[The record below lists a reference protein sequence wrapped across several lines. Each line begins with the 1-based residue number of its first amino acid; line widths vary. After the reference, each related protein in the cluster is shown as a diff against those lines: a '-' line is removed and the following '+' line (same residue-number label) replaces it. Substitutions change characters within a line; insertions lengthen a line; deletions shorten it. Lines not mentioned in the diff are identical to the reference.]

1 MTLLAPLALLL
12 GLSAAVPLILH
23 LYQRRNRTV
32 IQFSTNRFFTQ
43 TIVRAQRR
51 LQLQRLLLL
60 LLRMGACVLLALALA
75 QPIWQRG
82 LGAGAAGQ
90 RDLVIVLDDSL
101 SMQAVDPAVA
111 GGPPRFDRARAL
123 AVSAVQGLAAGDRAA
138 VVTFTGRQ
146 LGRVTRAGLEPTDD
160 RQRLVD
166 ELSQLHATAAAGDA
180 ATALTSVAHVLGP
193 AERRSP
199 LVLVLSDLQEGDWP
213 RGAWPQPAH
222 AISTGVVSVG
232 PPPTVN
238 VVVEQAAVQPT
249 AVLAGQPCSLSVQMA
264 NHGPQ
269 PVDTELVVRVDDQE
283 RLRRPV
289 RLPGRGAQLE
299 RVPLTFDRP
308 GLYRLSITAGGRDAL
323 PADNQL
329 VATILVHAAVPVLLV
344 DGDAGGDTAAGRSAA
359 YYVRAAL
366 RAVSTETAG
375 LPLQAIRPEDLAHA
389 DLSRYRVVVLSNVP
403 RLTEDDLAR
412 LEKHVQSGAGLLVLL
427 GDRVDPTFY
436 NTLMASP
443 SRPLGGLMPGEL
455 HSQLGGGTGALP
467 LHILAADLKHPVL
480 AEFAGALRG
489 GLADVTIYKAY
500 VVQPRN
506 AWVLA
511 TLEQEAPFILE
522 RAYGQG
528 RVMVFTA
535 PPQPTWTDLPLRGAF
550 LPLLTR
556 TMSYL
561 AGAAGALPSA
571 DVGQELELLRGGWN
585 PDTPLYVKKPGGTRA
600 LAETHAVGG
609 APQELLPAAAVDEP
623 GFYQL
628 DLPQRN
634 DVDPAHRVRAVNT
647 ARRESDPAALD
658 LATAQNAAGAW
669 RLTTLT
675 PDANAAADL
684 SAAWLDPLLTAGG
697 GGRAIWNTLLW
708 TVLVL
713 LLVEP
718 LIANR
723 RQRQRDAAPADARR
737 AA

>member
-12 GLSAAVPLILH
+12 GVSALVPLILH

-43 TIVRAQRR
+43 ALVRAQRR

-60 LLRMGACVLLALALA
+60 LLRMGACLLLALALS

-101 SMQAVDPAVA
+101 SMQATDPTVA
-111 GGPPRFDRARAL
+111 GAPPRFDRARAL
-123 AVSAVQGLAAGDRAA
+123 AVSAVQGLASGDRAA
-138 VVTFTGRQ
+138 VITFTGRQ
-146 LGRVTRAGLEPTDD
+146 IGNTTRAGVEPTED
-160 RQRLVD
+160 RQRVVD
-166 ELSQLHATAAAGDA
+166 ELTRLQPTAAAGDA
-180 ATALTSVAHVLGP
+180 ATALTTVARVLGP

-199 LVLVLSDLQEGDWP
+199 LVLVLSDFQEGDWP
-213 RGAWPQPAH
+213 RGGWPQPTH
-222 AISTGVVSVG
+222 AVPIGVVSVG
-232 PPPTVN
+232 PPPTAN
-238 VVVEQAAVQPT
+238 IVVERAAVQPT
-249 AVLAGQPCSLSVQMA
+249 AVLAGQPSVLGVQLA

-269 PVDTELVVRVDDQE
+269 AVDTELVVRVDEQE

-289 RLPGRGAQLE
+289 RLPGRGAELE

-308 GLYRLSITAGGRDAL
+308 GLYRLSIAAGGRDAL

-329 VATILVHAAVPVLLV
+329 VATILVHAAVPILLV

-366 RAVSTETAG
+366 RAVSTDAAG
-375 LPLQAIRPEDLAHA
+375 LPLLTIRPEDFAQA

-403 RLTEDDLAR
+403 RLSVDDLAR
-412 LEKHVQSGAGLLVLL
+412 LEAHVQSGAGLLVLL

-443 SRPLGGLMPGEL
+443 SRSLGGLMPGEL

-467 LHILAADLKHPVL
+467 LHILAADLQHPVL
-480 AEFAGALRG
+480 AEFAGSLRG
-489 GLADVTIYKAY
+489 GLADVTLYKAH
-500 VVQPRN
+500 VVKPRN

-511 TLEQEAPFILE
+511 TLDQEAPFILE

-528 RVMVFTA
+528 RVLVFTA

-561 AGAAGALPSA
+561 AGAAGALPVT

-585 PDTPLYVKKPGGTRA
+585 PDTPLYVLKPDGTRA
-600 LAETHAVGG
+600 LAETRAVGG
-609 APQELLPAAAVDEP
+609 APQELLPAATVDEP

-628 DLPQRN
+628 DVPQGT
-634 DVDPAHRVRAVNT
+634 DLDAAHRVRAVNT
-647 ARRESDPAALD
+647 ARRESDPGALD
-658 LATAQNAAGAW
+658 LAAAQTSAGAW

-675 PDANAAADL
+675 PDAATDT
-684 SAAWLDPLLTAGG
+684 SAVWLDPLLSAGG

-723 RQRQRDAAPADARR
+723 RARQRDAAPADARR